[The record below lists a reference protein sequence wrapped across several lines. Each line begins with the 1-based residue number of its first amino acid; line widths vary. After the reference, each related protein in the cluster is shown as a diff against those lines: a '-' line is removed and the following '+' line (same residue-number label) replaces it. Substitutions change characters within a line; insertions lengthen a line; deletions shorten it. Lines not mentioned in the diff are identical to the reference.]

1 MSTSTTNAAAATPA
15 ATASPAAIA
24 AANANMANAAA
35 VGTPTVPASSRIHG
49 VAWHHNGKDFFQCR
63 EPNPKKPN
71 GICMA
76 VFKNTAHSIS
86 SHATKIHVHD
96 SMYQH
101 DSKKSNKFHCPL
113 CYGVTRGF
121 NAYVKHW
128 RDHHPRQY
136 KGSRP
141 LRFHQ
146 R

>member
-1 MSTSTTNAAAATPA
+1 MSTAPTTTNPA
-15 ATASPAAIA
+15 SGTASAAAIA
-24 AANANMANAAA
+24 AANANMVNAAA
-35 VGTPTVPASSRIHG
+35 AGTPTVPASSRIQG
-49 VAWHHNGKDFFQCR
+49 VAWSVNNRDFFQCR
-63 EPNPKKPN
+63 EPNDKKPN

-86 SHATKIHVHD
+86 SHATKIHVPD

-101 DSKKSNKFHCPL
+101 DSLKSKRFHCPL
-113 CYGVTRGF
+113 CLGYTRGF

-128 RDHHPRQY
+128 RYHHPREY